1 MTKTDTK
8 VELYM
13 AGAREIGREHARSA
27 ASWAADGNTTDEHR
41 RNVLRM
47 LDDGDPQAW
56 DFLPAMP
63 NLSGEFA
70 DSPTPDSLFDDV
82 VGENDT
88 DMDADDLLDA
98 ICSAYEEGVSEVFE
112 DACRAELSSC
122 L

>member
-1 MTKTDTK
+1 MTTTDTK

-13 AGAREIGREHARSA
+13 AGAREIGREHGRNA

-47 LDDGDPQAW
+47 MDDGDPEAY
-56 DFLPAMP
+56 DYLPRVP

-70 DSPTPDSLFDDV
+70 DDPTPDSLFGDV

-98 ICSAYEEGVSEVFE
+98 ICGAYEDGVSEVFG
-112 DACRAELSSC
+112 DACRRVLASTL
-122 L
+122 